1 MSERMVNNLCE
12 MVSLS
17 SESGEEKEFIEFIKT
32 KFQQEFNGRCQVD
45 SYGHLIY
52 KIPSKNSLASEPLI
66 LAAHAD
72 TVRPGKGV
80 KPVVRNGVIY
90 SSGNTVL
97 GADCKGGDRGD
108 SGGGFECTS
117 ASTFGDCYH
126 PRGGNWLCRV
136 KILYYSLISAKHGVL
151 VDMDA
156 LDAIVIGGPSKML
169 IDIEI
174 TDKDVHCVPFT
185 GGRPVFLYS

>member
-1 MSERMVNNLCE
+1 VKEKNMSERMVNNLCE

-45 SYGHLIY
+45 SYGNLIY

-97 GADCKGGDRGD
+97 GADCKGGGSRR
-108 SGGGFECTS
+108 FWRR
-117 ASTFGDCYH
+117 F
-126 PRGGNWLCRV
+126 
-136 KILYYSLISAKHGVL
+136 
-151 VDMDA
+151 
-156 LDAIVIGGPSKML
+156 
-169 IDIEI
+169 
-174 TDKDVHCVPFT
+174 
-185 GGRPVFLYS
+185 